1 MNPSPVCPPVDSAP
15 PPPAA
20 LPSPPPAGPAVPPA
34 VVIEA
39 VLGRYAAAFSA
50 LNASR
55 AKAVWP
61 GVNERNLA
69 RAFESLEQQEFDLGD
84 CDITVTAP
92 RAVASC
98 RGTARYTPRM
108 GNRRMRTESR
118 QWTFTLESKEG
129 TWSIAS
135 VDSR

>member
-1 MNPSPVCPPVDSAP
+1 M
-15 PPPAA
+15 
-20 LPSPPPAGPAVPPA
+20 VPPA

-50 LNASR
+50 LDASR

-61 GVNERNLA
+61 AVNERNLA
-69 RAFESLEQQEFDLGD
+69 RAFESLEQQEFDLGE
-84 CDITVTAP
+84 CDIAVTAP

-108 GNRRMRTESR
+108 GNRRMRTERR

>member
-1 MNPSPVCPPVDSAP
+1 VV
-15 PPPAA
+15 PATA
-20 LPSPPPAGPAVPPA
+20 L
-34 VVIEA
+34 IEI
-39 VLGRYAAAFSA
+39 VLERYASAFSA
-50 LNASR
+50 LDAGR

-84 CDITVTAP
+84 CEITVTAP

-98 RGTARYTPRM
+98 SGTARYTPRM
-108 GNRRMRTESR
+108 GSRRMRTESR
-118 QWTFTLESKEG
+118 RWTFTLEANGEN
-129 TWSIAS
+129 WSIAS

>member
-1 MNPSPVCPPVDSAP
+1 VV
-15 PPPAA
+15 PAA
-20 LPSPPPAGPAVPPA
+20 ALIE
-34 VVIEA
+34 VVLE
-39 VLGRYAAAFSA
+39 RYASAFSA
-50 LNASR
+50 LDAGR

-69 RAFESLEQQEFDLGD
+69 RAFESLEQQEFDLGN
-84 CDITVTAP
+84 CEITVTAP
-92 RAVASC
+92 KAVASC
-98 RGTARYTPRM
+98 SGTARYTPRM

-118 QWTFTLESKEG
+118 KWTFTLESKGE

>member
-1 MNPSPVCPPVDSAP
+1 M
-15 PPPAA
+15 
-20 LPSPPPAGPAVPPA
+20 
-34 VVIEA
+34 
-39 VLGRYAAAFSA
+39 VLERYESAFSA
-50 LNASR
+50 LDAGR

-69 RAFESLEQQEFDLGD
+69 RAFESLEQQEFDLGS
-84 CDITVTAP
+84 CEITVTAP

-98 RGTARYTPRM
+98 SGTARYTPRM

-118 QWTFTLESKEG
+118 KWTFMLESKGE